1 MYNRR
6 KFLKNSSAAALAT
19 MILSDKATASF
30 FGNKA
35 IRPVGLQLFTFF
47 SEIDNDVEGTLKKIA
62 AIGYKEIESAFSK
75 KSGFYGM
82 KPKEFAKLVSDVGMS
97 WKSHHVLGAPFK
109 MPANAKPITDANG
122 NPIKFPPMRNL
133 KENMQELVDEV
144 AEAGIPYLVCANI
157 PTKTSDDVKS
167 SIEILNKTGDACK
180 KANMTLAYHNHTEEF
195 EKPEGATETA
205 YDSFLSQLS
214 SDIKMELDLCWA
226 TKAGVDP
233 VELFKK
239 HPGRF
244 ELWHVKDLD
253 KDKNGPAPVGEGIID
268 FKRIFVNA
276 DVAGMK
282 HFFVEHDM
290 PKDAYA
296 SITTSYNNLKKIM
309 S

>member
-75 KSGFYGM
+75 KGGFYGM
-82 KPKEFAKLVSDVGMS
+82 KPKELAKLVSDVGMS

-205 YDSFLSQLS
+205 YESFLSQLS
-214 SDIKMELDLCWA
+214 PDIKMELDLCWA